1 MSQENQPPA
10 SVKIGPLT
18 YSIAAMPPR
27 EASSRGL
34 YGHVMHS
41 VQRIEIDQQHGA
53 ERSALSVLHEMLH
66 GFVAVYSIELGD
78 DKAEERIVG
87 QMTTA
92 LGAAMRDSPEVFS
105 WVLRS
110 LRWSDLFAPYEGVG
124 EDFDLIYNISPP
136 ETPKRKKRAKRRG

>member
-1 MSQENQPPA
+1 MSQPPA

-18 YSIAAMPPR
+18 YSIAVMPPR
-27 EASSRGL
+27 EANSRGL

-53 ERSALSVLHEMLH
+53 ERSALSVLHEILH
-66 GFVAVYSIELGD
+66 GFVAVYSIEVGD
-78 DKAEERIVG
+78 EKAEERFVG

-105 WVLRS
+105 WILDS
-110 LRWSDLFAPYEGVG
+110 LAGSRQE
-124 EDFDLIYNISPP
+124 
-136 ETPKRKKRAKRRG
+136 RRAKLIDEVEALEQ